1 MLSAFIQ
8 DGSYVLPLLWR
19 GTPVK
24 MSCPVS
30 QIIPHTVGLSS
41 LCCSSHGMT
50 VKVHESTPLEKQ
62 RVNGRLPFLSI
73 GIKLNLDNSLAFC
86 PHMLNQI

>member
-30 QIIPHTVGLSS
+30 QISPHTVGLSS

-73 GIKLNLDNSLAFC
+73 GIKLHLDNSLAFC